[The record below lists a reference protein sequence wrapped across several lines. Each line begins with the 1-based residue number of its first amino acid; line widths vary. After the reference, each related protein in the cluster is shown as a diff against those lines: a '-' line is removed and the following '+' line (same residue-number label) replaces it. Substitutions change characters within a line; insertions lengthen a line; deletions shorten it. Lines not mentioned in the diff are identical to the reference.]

1 MSLSSVGEG
10 ATRRGSIR
18 SSRCRGGLFWQGVI
32 VFNYFGSK
40 SKLVRLYPEP
50 EYDTI
55 IEPFCGSARYAL
67 WYYNRNVIL
76 CDADPRICRIWKWLI
91 KDATVADIQ
100 SLPELVQGESRKRH
114 KYLSIEE
121 QWLLSL
127 LVNRGHASIGQC
139 ETMTEWSYDQGD
151 GNIPRFKRFA
161 IRMLPRIR
169 HWKIFNTLYQKL
181 RINPC
186 ATWFIDPPYNYAAGD
201 SYRYGQSAID
211 YARLAK
217 WVRSRRGQ
225 VIVCEHP
232 QATWLP
238 FTPLKT
244 RQMGIKGTLKEAMFT
259 EDYGCKR

>member
-18 SSRCRGGLFWQGVI
+18 SSRCRGGLFLQGAI

-40 SKLVRLYPEP
+40 SKIVRLYPEP

-91 KDATVADIQ
+91 KDATVVDIQ
-100 SLPELVQGESRKRH
+100 ALPELQVGESKLDYPTLRP
-114 KYLSIEE
+114 EE
-121 QWLLSL
+121 SWILGF
-127 LVNRGHASIGQC
+127 LVNQGGSVHHK
-139 ETMTEWSYDQGD
+139 TMTKRAVDRQ
-151 GNIPRFKRFA
+151 IPRFKRFA
-161 IRMLPRIR
+161 ARMLPRIR
-169 HWKIFNTLYQKL
+169 HWKVFNTPYQKL
-181 RINPC
+181 KINPC

-201 SYRYGQSAID
+201 SYRHGRSAID
-211 YARLAK
+211 FQHLAK
-217 WVRSRRGQ
+217 WVKSRRGQ

-244 RQMGIKGTLKEAMFT
+244 RQMGMRGILREAMFT
-259 EDYGCKR
+259 EDYGCER